1 MKAVTPRGRG
11 WEPKELRQAIRDMHP
26 VIIEHLAEFCMAG
39 VSLFADTDRQT
50 CVNIGKNLVWLEL
63 NSFLGLSAAEVE
75 EIYAGRGFQ
84 LTDDEVEQ

>member
-1 MKAVTPRGRG
+1 
-11 WEPKELRQAIRDMHP
+11 MHP

-39 VSLFADTDRQT
+39 VSLFAEDDRKT

-84 LTDDEVEQ
+84 LTDDEAEQ